1 MGIGK
6 KEKARARK
14 IVAALKKAYPH
25 AKCSLNYQNPLQLL
39 IATMLSAQ
47 CTDAKVNSITPRLFA
62 KYKTAKDF
70 AQADIRELES
80 MIFSAGFYKNKAKN
94 IKAACKII
102 AEKHNGKVPKTMEEM
117 VKLPGVGRKTANIV
131 LGNAYGVIEGVP
143 VDTHAIRI
151 SRLLGWTK
159 NSSQEK
165 IEKDLMALLP
175 RKDWLKISDLFVHHG
190 RAVCIARRPKCF
202 KCPIEKYCPKAGLKT
217 R

>member
-1 MGIGK
+1 MEIGK

-202 KCPIEKYCPKAGLKT
+202 KCPIEKYCPKVGLKA